1 MDLGLKP
8 LSEMAIRARIAFLA
22 VALQIR
28 RLGVRPPSI
37 DGQLMMDRAGLCHP
51 SCRSSSPPL
60 RVPRPLPDLADRPYL
75 KCTHACPLVLGS
87 NRNRLNAALA
97 KTNSRSTLGLPL
109 VVHHQRRRFALRK
122 AVLLFATGDVAT
134 VPGSHPITTIM
145 RLPADTGEERL
156 HQAG

>member
-1 MDLGLKP
+1 
-8 LSEMAIRARIAFLA
+8 
-22 VALQIR
+22 
-28 RLGVRPPSI
+28 
-37 DGQLMMDRAGLCHP
+37 
-51 SCRSSSPPL
+51 
-60 RVPRPLPDLADRPYL
+60 
-75 KCTHACPLVLGS
+75 
-87 NRNRLNAALA
+87 LNAALA

>member
-51 SCRSSSPPL
+51 SCRSS
-60 RVPRPLPDLADRPYL
+60 
-75 KCTHACPLVLGS
+75 
-87 NRNRLNAALA
+87 
-97 KTNSRSTLGLPL
+97 
-109 VVHHQRRRFALRK
+109 RRRFEFRDR
-122 AVLLFATGDVAT
+122 FQIWQIGHT
-134 VPGSHPITTIM
+134 
-145 RLPADTGEERL
+145 
-156 HQAG
+156 